1 MEACTSG
8 GGAAYAKT
16 AWRTSGARRRAGTES
31 LAHTAGFARAVELVV
46 QGLPGHHEQ
55 ALELRRTLLE
65 ELDKQV
71 GAGRYVINGNEQHTV
86 PGILNISFPGAGT
99 DVLLMNLDMEQIA
112 AASGSACTSGSLEI
126 SHVLRAMK
134 LPEELL
140 NSAIRFSTGLG
151 NTNEEMQVVARKV
164 GTVLSGCV
172 QETRRPYILAAVQE
186 ALRLMGTRMQYLR
199 VRGFGIP

>member
-1 MEACTSG
+1 M
-8 GGAAYAKT
+8 
-16 AWRTSGARRRAGTES
+16 
-31 LAHTAGFARAVELVV
+31 

-55 ALELRRTLLE
+55 ALELRSTLLE

-71 GAGRYVINGNEQHTV
+71 GAESYVVNGNEQHRV

-99 DVLLMNLDMEQIA
+99 DVLLMNLDMERIA

-151 NTNEEMQVVARKV
+151 NTNEEMQVVAQKV
-164 GTVLSGCV
+164 GTVLSRLR
-172 QETRRPYILAAVQE
+172 TRD
-186 ALRLMGTRMQYLR
+186 
-199 VRGFGIP
+199 